1 MSKAFITRRSTK
13 RTGKGYTMII
23 TFYGATREVTGSMH
37 LLSANKDHILLDCGM
52 FQGRRQES
60 EMKNKIFPIDPK
72 LVTNMVLSHAH
83 IDHSGRIPL
92 LTDGGFNGRII
103 TTRTT
108 VDACEYLLL
117 DAAKIQESDA
127 SYLNYKTLRSHLYKI
142 QDRKQKGVTN
152 REKAE
157 IQKLLKKE
165 RHELNVETIT
175 KLMAEYNLKT
185 IEPLYT
191 AAEAQKA
198 LSFFDGYPY
207 ESPVTIGKGMKV
219 NFFDAGHILGSAMCL
234 ISFRENGKSFNVCY
248 TGDIGRFDR
257 PILKDPTLHF
267 PEEARNIDLM
277 IMESTYGA
285 RHHETVDD
293 LKDRMKTAIT
303 ETIEKGGSVLI
314 PAFAYGRTQD
324 VIYVLHELY
333 DEGKVPRVP
342 VYVDSPLASKLTKV
356 FAEHPE
362 VYDLE
367 THQTFLERGKN
378 PFMFP
383 ELQYTETV
391 EESMNIMKETRPH
404 IVISSSGMCEAGRIL
419 HHLRWKIH
427 NPKNTVLIV
436 GYMAEHTLGRRIVN
450 LGWDY
455 EQSGRVGAAPELSIL
470 GKTYPL
476 NARVVKLGGFSAHA
490 DQSEMTRFLK
500 KGNLKVKRIAVVHG
514 EEDQSLKF
522 ADYLNDNGFNATV
535 PHRGET
541 LRLS

>member
-1 MSKAFITRRSTK
+1 
-13 RTGKGYTMII
+13 MIV

-37 LLSANKDHILLDCGM
+37 LFSANKDHILLDCGM
-52 FQGRRQES
+52 FQGRRKES
-60 EMKNKIFPIDPK
+60 EMKNRIFPIDPRM
-72 LVTNMVLSHAH
+72 VTNMVLSHAH

-92 LTDGGFNGRII
+92 LTEGGFTGRII

-108 VDACEYLLL
+108 ADACEYLLL
-117 DAAKIQESDA
+117 DAAKIQESDSA
-127 SYLNYKTLRSHLYKI
+127 YLNYKTLRAHLYKI
-142 QDRKQKGVTN
+142 QEKKQKGLTN

-157 IQKLLKKE
+157 IQKILKKE
-165 RHELNVETIT
+165 RHELNVDTI
-175 KLMAEYNLKT
+175 KKMMDDYNLKT
-185 IEPLYT
+185 VEPLYT
-191 AAEAQKA
+191 TNEAEKA

-207 ESPVTIGKGMKV
+207 ETPITIGKGMTAT
-219 NFFDAGHILGSAMCL
+219 FYDAGHILGSAMCL
-234 ISFRENGKSFNVCY
+234 INFRENGRKFTLCY

-257 PILKDPTLHF
+257 PILEDPTLHF
-267 PEEARNIDLM
+267 PEDSRDIDLM

-285 RHHETVDD
+285 RHHEDVDD
-293 LKDRMKTAIT
+293 LKERMKNAIN
-303 ETIEKGGSVLI
+303 ETIEQGGSVLI

-342 VYVDSPLASKLTKV
+342 VYVDSPLGSRLTKV

-362 VYDLE
+362 VYDRE

-378 PFMFP
+378 PFTFP
-383 ELQYTETV
+383 ELKYTESV
-391 EESMNIMKETRPH
+391 EESMNIMKETRSH

-436 GYMAEHTLGRRIVN
+436 GYMAEHTLGRKIVDM
-450 LGWDY
+450 GWDY
-455 EQSGRVGAAPELSIL
+455 EQSGRQGQAPELKIL

-476 NARVVKLGGFSAHA
+476 YARVVKLGGFSAHA
-490 DQSEMTRFLK
+490 DRSEMTRFLK
-500 KGNLKVKRIAVVHG
+500 QGNLKVKRIAVVHG
-514 EEDQSLKF
+514 EEEQSVQF
-522 ADYLNDNGFNATV
+522 ADYLNENGFNATV

-541 LRLS
+541 IRLS

>member
-1 MSKAFITRRSTK
+1 
-13 RTGKGYTMII
+13 MIV
-23 TFYGATREVTGSMH
+23 TFYGAAREVTGSMH
-37 LLSANKDHILLDCGM
+37 LISANKDHILLDCGM
-52 FQGRRQES
+52 FQGRRKES
-60 EMKNKIFPIDPK
+60 EMKNRIFPIDPK
-72 LVTNMVLSHAH
+72 MITNTVLSHAH
-83 IDHSGRIPL
+83 IDHSGRLPL
-92 LTDGGFNGRII
+92 LTAGGFNGRIVS
-103 TTRTT
+103 TRTT
-108 VDACEYLLL
+108 ADACEYLLM

-142 QDRKQKGVTN
+142 QERNPKGMTH

-157 IQKLLKKE
+157 IQKILKKD
-165 RHELNVETIT
+165 RHELNVETIGN
-175 KLMAEYNLKT
+175 LMAEYNLKT
-185 IEPLYT
+185 VEPLFT
-191 AAEAQKA
+191 SMEAQKS

-207 ESPVTIGKGMKV
+207 ETPVTIGKGMTV
-219 NFFDAGHILGSAMCL
+219 TFFDAGHILGSAMCL
-234 ISFRENGKSFNVCY
+234 IRFRENGKTFTVCY
-248 TGDIGRFDR
+248 TGDIGRFNR
-257 PILKDPTLHF
+257 PILKDPTLNF
-267 PEEARNIDLM
+267 PEEDRNIDLM

-285 RHHETVDD
+285 RHHENVDD
-293 LKDRMKTAIT
+293 LKDRMKASIN
-303 ETIEKGGSVLI
+303 ETLDKGGSVLI

-333 DEGKVPRVP
+333 DEGKVPRIP
-342 VYVDSPLASKLTKV
+342 IYVDSPLASRLTKV

-362 VYDLE
+362 VYDRE

-427 NPKNTVLIV
+427 NPKNTILIV
-436 GYMAEHTLGRRIVN
+436 GYMAEHTLGRRIVD

-455 EQSGRVGAAPELSIL
+455 EQSGRSGAAPELSIL

-490 DQSEMTRFLK
+490 DQDEMTRFLK
-500 KGNLKVKRIAVVHG
+500 KGNLRVKRIAVVHG
-514 EEDQSLKF
+514 EEDQALKF
-522 ADYLNDNGFNATV
+522 ADYLNDSGFKASV
-535 PHRGET
+535 PQRGESI
-541 LRLS
+541 RLS